1 MSSFYNR
8 DDIRTS
14 IEKDIAINT
23 AYVQAWEKVTFPT
36 KKDGKPFSAMSKN
49 IDGAKYEVVS
59 YAMQPG
65 EYELTVYTHCIA
77 AGYIHDT
84 IKVYEL
90 VRYLKDP
97 AMIAKT
103 ENYLP
108 KASPYLEQV
117 YKFDLEDVKAAVN
130 NHIEYLTEYVND
142 LKKQLASLDKVFTAF
157 RNAYNDAMK
166 TLENETACFSH
177 KDLYY
182 AVRDCVKERYPYV

>member
-49 IDGAKYEVVS
+49 INGAKYEVVS

-65 EYELTVYTHCIA
+65 EYELTVYTHCNA

-108 KASPYLEQV
+108 QECKWLEQV
-117 YKFDLEDVKAAVN
+117 YKFDLDDIKNAVIN
-130 NHIEYLTEYVND
+130 RIEYLKGYVAD
-142 LKKQLASLDKVFTAF
+142 LEKQLASLDKVFDNF
-157 RNAYNDAMK
+157 RAAYDKAMK
-166 TLENETACFSH
+166 TLENDTSGFSH
-177 KDLYY
+177 KDLFY